1 MPKYVIE
8 RTAPGA
14 GQMSTDQLR
23 EAAQGSNEV
32 IAAMSPAI
40 SWQQSY
46 ITDNKIFCVFVADDE
61 ETVREHARRA
71 GIPCDVMHRVAA
83 VIDPATAG

>member
-1 MPKYVIE
+1 MPKLVIE

-14 GQMSTDQLR
+14 GEMSAEQRR
-23 EAAQGSNEV
+23 EAARVSNEV
-32 IAAMSPAI
+32 IAAMSPRI

-46 ITDNKIFCVFVADDE
+46 ITDHKIFCVFVADDE

-71 GIPCDVMHRVAA
+71 GIPCDVMHRVGA
-83 VIDPATAG
+83 VIDPATGE

>member
-1 MPKYVIE
+1 MPKFVIE

-14 GQMSTDQLR
+14 GEMSAEQRR
-23 EAAQGSNEV
+23 EAARVSNEV
-32 IAAMSPAI
+32 IAAMSPRI

-46 ITDNKIFCVFVADDE
+46 IADDKIFCVFVADDE
-61 ETVREHARRA
+61 ETVREHARRV

-83 VIDPATAG
+83 VIDPATGE

>member
-46 ITDNKIFCVFVADDE
+46 ITDDKIFCVFVADDE

>member
-1 MPKYVIE
+1 MPKFVIE

-14 GQMSTDQLR
+14 GEMSAEQRR
-23 EAAQGSNEV
+23 EAARVSNEV
-32 IAAMSPAI
+32 IAAMSPRI

-46 ITDNKIFCVFVADDE
+46 IADDKIFCVFVADDE

-83 VIDPATAG
+83 VIDPATGE